1 MQGLPYD
8 LDSFFPEGP
17 DYLQE
22 EEICLKDYE
31 DLKRLYPKWAR
42 YISGVIEEY
51 TDRFEY
57 EGSILYHEY
66 PDEVSVYRMAEEI
79 FDIAGYEA
87 GDDDAGIITDII
99 RLMLCNEIYIR
110 RRRHEHTRIFRERT

>member
-1 MQGLPYD
+1 M
-8 LDSFFPEGP
+8 
-17 DYLQE
+17 
-22 EEICLKDYE
+22 
-31 DLKRLYPKWAR
+31 
-42 YISGVIEEY
+42 
-51 TDRFEY
+51 
-57 EGSILYHEY
+57 
-66 PDEVSVYRMAEEI
+66 YRMAEEI